1 MSDGDRPGSGSS
13 SPPPG
18 GPAGVHRLI
27 DMLVEEVSLVD
38 RPANKQRFLVVKRE
52 SEMPVKTTKA
62 KTPPP
67 GAKTPKKP
75 GKAPPKGPNAE
86 ETEDQNT
93 EKAKKTPPKGP
104 KAEETEDQNTEKA
117 KKTPPKGGPPFPP
130 AADDKDKGGKGKDGK
145 AAKAAPAKTP
155 EEEEQ
160 EDEDEEEE
168 EEEEA
173 EEEEPAGKP
182 PKKAAKDLE
191 GEQPGE
197 DEGQGDE
204 TADDDETPLR
214 VALAALDSLT
224 QAVELLSETPD
235 AAGEQLAAVAQDI
248 RDAADAISSAAGFE
262 AEEEEEEGAEPEAQE
277 ASISGLVSSIQEM
290 LTRIESLTEAL
301 EASTNTQPPVPTV
314 TMTTETQSP
323 PDFAGTL
330 AEVAQSMK
338 SLDTL
343 VRGQASRIDRLE
355 KRAGVPNSKPPG
367 ERTTKR
373 ERESDEES
381 WPLDL
386 NRPRDRGSV
395 DKSLSFHDPN
405 DA

>member
-1 MSDGDRPGSGSS
+1 MSDGDRAGSGSS
-13 SPPPG
+13 SSAPRG

-38 RPANKQRFLVVKRE
+38 RPANLQRFLVVKRE
-52 SEMPVKTTKA
+52 SEMPEKTVKA
-62 KTPPP
+62 KTLPPR
-67 GAKTPKKP
+67 AKTPKKP
-75 GKAPPKGPNAE
+75 GKAPPKGPTAE
-86 ETEDQNT
+86 EREDQDT
-93 EKAKKTPPKGP
+93 EKAKKKPAKD
-104 KAEETEDQNTEKA
+104 AETEERDDQATEKG
-117 KKTPPKGGPPFPP
+117 KKTPPKAPPPFPP
-130 AADDKDKGGKGKDGK
+130 AADKDKGGKGKDGK
-145 AAKAAPAKTP
+145 AAKAAPPKTP

-160 EDEDEEEE
+160 EDEEEEE
-168 EEEEA
+168 GEEEEA

-182 PKKAAKDLE
+182 PKKAEKDLE

-290 LTRIESLTEAL
+290 LTRIETLTEAL

-314 TMTTETQSP
+314 TTTTETQSP

-355 KRAGVPNSKPPG
+355 KRSGVPNSNPPG

-373 ERESDEES
+373 EPAEEES